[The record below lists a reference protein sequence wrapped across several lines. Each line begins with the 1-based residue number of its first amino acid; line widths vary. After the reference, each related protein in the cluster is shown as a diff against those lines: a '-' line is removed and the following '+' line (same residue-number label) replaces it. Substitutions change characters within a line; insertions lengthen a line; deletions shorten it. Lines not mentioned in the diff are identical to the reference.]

1 MKNLNNFNGFG
12 EEACGKG
19 NATSRKTF
27 PSQAY
32 LHPLGADDPHNRM
45 RANPQRTLWIFH
57 KKMLT
62 CDKGL
67 NQ

>member
-12 EEACGKG
+12 EQACEKG
-19 NATSRKTF
+19 NATSRKAF
-27 PSQAY
+27 PCQAY

-57 KKMLT
+57 
-62 CDKGL
+62 
-67 NQ
+67 